1 MSSTDGE
8 TSVLTLEQEIDK
20 TNPCLAYLT
29 GQGTTSNIFSLRLI
43 QSDSQCWAC
52 AVGAYRGS
60 VTGTRIEENRV
71 SIMPLQRNLEMAQPI
86 DEVILFRCLIF
97 FFPVVFGCWG

>member
-8 TSVLTLEQEIDK
+8 TGVLTLEQEIDK

-29 GQGTTSNIFSLRLI
+29 GQGTTSNIFSLRLT

-60 VTGTRIEENRV
+60 VTSSQVPG
-71 SIMPLQRNLEMAQPI
+71 LRNLNTEEQSINHASPKK
-86 DEVILFRCLIF
+86 L
-97 FFPVVFGCWG
+97 GNGSAH